1 MGPAH
6 STVANKTHRKVCI
19 MTFNNADLVYNCRFF
34 STAFLCVRL
43 FYLVILSRVE
53 CSAYVHKYIL
63 EPGETMKIEAASD
76 PIGLK
81 LAIIYDAAPE
91 GQVLYYHRF
100 QARNGTT
107 LTITHIDGADIST
120 FGDDVS
126 QIGKGQIKEKD
137 STKFAAT
144 IEALTYQAPIT
155 RGR

>member
-1 MGPAH
+1 
-6 STVANKTHRKVCI
+6 
-19 MTFNNADLVYNCRFF
+19 
-34 STAFLCVRL
+34 
-43 FYLVILSRVE
+43 
-53 CSAYVHKYIL
+53 
-63 EPGETMKIEAASD
+63 MKIEAASD